1 MPLALAS
8 TVIGEGPP
16 AVILHGLFGSGT
28 NWRTIAR
35 GLASRL
41 ECHLVDQRNHGRSP
55 HARGMAYPDL
65 AEDVLGYLDR
75 LDRKFHHHPRAL
87 ASRSSEISGFDTARL
102 DRVGLIGHSM
112 GGKAAMTLALLA
124 PERVGWLVVAD
135 IAPAPSPSD
144 HRPILDA
151 LRGLAPASLATRA
164 AADAALAR
172 SIPEP
177 ALRQFL
183 LRNLVHGDGDGGLRW
198 RIDLDAIAEA
208 LPDLLGFPSLTP
220 GAAYPG
226 PTLFL
231 RGEHSEY
238 LTASHEAR
246 IRTLFPCASID
257 TIPGAG
263 HWLHAEQPAAVTDRI
278 ARFIDESTAG

>member
-1 MPLALAS
+1 MPPALAS
-8 TVIGEGPP
+8 TVTGEGPP

-41 ECHLVDQRNHGRSP
+41 ECHLVDQRNHGRSA
-55 HARGMAYPDL
+55 HARGMTYPAL
-65 AEDVLGYLDR
+65 AADVIGY
-75 LDRKFHHHPRAL
+75 LDRKFHRHPRAL
-87 ASRSSEISGFDTARL
+87 ASRIGEISGVDAARL
-102 DRVGLIGHSM
+102 ERVGLIGHSM
-112 GGKAAMTLALLA
+112 GGKTAMTLALLA
-124 PERVGWLVVAD
+124 PERVRWLVVAD

-172 SIPEP
+172 SVPEP

-183 LRNLVHGDGDGGLRW
+183 LRNLVHGDDGLRW

-220 GAAYPG
+220 DAAYPG

-246 IRTLFPCASID
+246 IRALFPCASID
-257 TIPGAG
+257 TITGTG
-263 HWLHAEQPAAVTDRI
+263 HWLHAERPAAVTDRI
-278 ARFIDESTAG
+278 ARFIDELAAS